1 VRVKRTPAELLG
13 ICIRDRRIDS
23 GMSQVEFGEK
33 CGFYQTYLS
42 RIENGRANPSLNAFQ
57 VIATALGI
65 SVFDL
70 FEEASRVLASNNKPV
85 GRPLASAALRGVRQP
100 AGGRATRKK
109 RASGR

>member
-1 VRVKRTPAELLG
+1 VKQTPAELLG

-57 VIATALGI
+57 VIASAFGI

-70 FEEASRVLASNNKPV
+70 FEEASRASAPRHKPV
-85 GRPLASAALRGVRQP
+85 GRPPESVTPRGARQL
-100 AGGRATRKK
+100 AGGRAARRT